1 MKRTKM
7 DEIVEN
13 MANYICDHIC
23 QKPKE
28 ITDQEK
34 LEDYCNGECE
44 MVKHF
49 CNILNQY
56 NEINNFEESELRKTM
71 TKCQEITLCKEC
83 EYRVHEKEMD
93 LTWCRLANGLDGSLE
108 ETDGCSR
115 GAKVPES
122 DTSK

>member
-1 MKRTKM
+1 M

-13 MANYICDHIC
+13 MANYICDQIC

-28 ITDQEK
+28 ITDREE

-44 MVKHF
+44 MGKHF
-49 CNILNQY
+49 RNILNKY
-56 NEINNFEESELRKTM
+56 NEINNFEESELRKIM

-83 EYRVHEKEMD
+83 KYRKYEKETD
-93 LTWCRLANGLDGSLE
+93 LTWCRLANGLDGALE

-115 GAKVPES
+115 GIKVSES